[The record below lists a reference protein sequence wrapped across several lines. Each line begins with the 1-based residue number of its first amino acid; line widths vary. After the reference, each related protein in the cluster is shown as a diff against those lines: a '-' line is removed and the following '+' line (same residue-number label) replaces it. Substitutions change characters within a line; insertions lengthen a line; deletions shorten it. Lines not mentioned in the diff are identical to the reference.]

1 MFVGPTG
8 FAKRIQYVWL
18 LPSII
23 LYSFFFFPLEFSLL
37 FLFFVVFYF
46 ILLASENWC
55 TMKSLAS
62 LHLEDLPYLNGTLPA
77 CLGNI
82 SRLGSI
88 TIEQTGLQGEIPWS
102 RWMPLFKDQG
112 SILNSLGLRF
122 SLKGNLGLYGR
133 ALPEEFPLG
142 CLIQNFRISQQ
153 PRLSGDLPSTVSKCR
168 MKTLYITDVSL
179 TGELPLEIR
188 PSAACLCLL
197 AVCTCS
203 GGSKSSTAGCPT
215 NVKAPGSMPRF
226 LMKASSKAPRMERA
240 TWTSQSSRYRLEA
253 RICP

>member
-1 MFVGPTG
+1 
-8 FAKRIQYVWL
+8 
-18 LPSII
+18 
-23 LYSFFFFPLEFSLL
+23 
-37 FLFFVVFYF
+37 
-46 ILLASENWC
+46 
-55 TMKSLAS
+55 MKSLAS

-179 TGELPLEIR
+179 TGELPLEICEICTLEYLII
-188 PSAACLCLL
+188 SGTNLSIESIDAFNSSCTITQHIDLCI
-197 AVCTCS
+197 
-203 GGSKSSTAGCPT
+203 SKGK
-215 NVKAPGSMPRF
+215 KADLPQG
-226 LMKASSKAPRMERA
+226 LNYLKY
-240 TWTSQSSRYRLEA
+240 TWKVSR
-253 RICP
+253 

>member
-1 MFVGPTG
+1 
-8 FAKRIQYVWL
+8 
-18 LPSII
+18 
-23 LYSFFFFPLEFSLL
+23 
-37 FLFFVVFYF
+37 
-46 ILLASENWC
+46 
-55 TMKSLAS
+55 MKSLAS

-82 SRLGSI
+82 SHLGSI

-122 SLKGNLGLYGR
+122 SLEGNLGLYGR

-179 TGELPLEIR
+179 TGELPLEICEICTLEDLII
-188 PSAACLCLL
+188 SGTNLSIESIDAFNSSCTITQHIDLCI
-197 AVCTCS
+197 
-203 GGSKSSTAGCPT
+203 SKGK
-215 NVKAPGSMPRF
+215 KADLPQG
-226 LMKASSKAPRMERA
+226 LNYLKY
-240 TWTSQSSRYRLEA
+240 TWKVSR
-253 RICP
+253 